1 MELKQNI
8 KIAVD
13 AIVFGYADNKL
24 NVLLIKQKF
33 GQLKNQWA
41 LVGGFVKDSET
52 LNNAVNREL
61 QEETGIKINYLEQLF
76 TFGDEVDRDPR
87 YRVISVAY
95 FALVNSTK
103 LILKADSDAEDA
115 KWFSISDLPNLAFDH
130 KDILITAQK
139 RLQSKLTYQ
148 PIGFDLLPKE
158 FLFSE
163 IETLYCTILEK
174 EIDRRNFRKKI
185 LSFGI
190 VEETEKFGNKIK
202 GRPAK
207 LYKFNKH
214 VLIVINFFN
223 YLHLDVV
230 SIIVYCMILLLM
242 LVLDLILKFHY

>member
-33 GQLKNQWA
+33 GVLKNQWA
-41 LVGGFVKDSET
+41 LVGGFVKDNET
-52 LNNAVNREL
+52 LNDAVNREL
-61 QEETGIKINYLEQLF
+61 QEETGIKVNYLEQLF
-76 TFGDEVDRDPR
+76 TFGDKVDRDPR
-87 YRVISVAY
+87 FRVISVAY

-103 LILKADSDAEDA
+103 LILRADSDAEDA
-115 KWFSISDLPNLAFDH
+115 KWFSINELPNLAFDH
-130 KDILITAQK
+130 KEILQTAQN

-163 IETLYCTILEK
+163 LENLYCTILEK

-190 VEETEKFGNKIK
+190 VVETEKFGNKIK

-207 LYKFNKH
+207 LYRFNKLKYNKLAK
-214 VLIVINFFN
+214 VGFLFEINFA
-223 YLHLDVV
+223 
-230 SIIVYCMILLLM
+230 
-242 LVLDLILKFHY
+242 

>member
-33 GQLKNQWA
+33 GVLKNQWA
-41 LVGGFVKDSET
+41 LVGGFVKDNET
-52 LNNAVNREL
+52 LNDAVNREL
-61 QEETGIKINYLEQLF
+61 QEETGIKVNYLEQLF
-76 TFGDEVDRDPR
+76 TFGDKVDRDPR
-87 YRVISVAY
+87 FRVISVAY

-103 LILKADSDAEDA
+103 LILQADSDAEDA
-115 KWFSISDLPNLAFDH
+115 KWFSINELPNLAFDH
-130 KDILITAQK
+130 KEILQTAQN

-163 IETLYCTILEK
+163 LENLYCTILEK

-207 LYKFNKH
+207 LYKFNKLKYNKL
-214 VLIVINFFN
+214 VKDGFLFEINFA
-223 YLHLDVV
+223 
-230 SIIVYCMILLLM
+230 
-242 LVLDLILKFHY
+242 

>member
-33 GQLKNQWA
+33 GALKNQWA
-41 LVGGFVKDSET
+41 LVGGFVKDDET
-52 LNNAVNREL
+52 LNVAVNREL
-61 QEETGIKINYLEQLF
+61 QEETGIKVNYLEQLY
-76 TFGDEVDRDPR
+76 TFGDNIERDPR
-87 YRVISVAY
+87 FRVISVAY

-115 KWFSISDLPNLAFDH
+115 KWFSINELPNLAFDH
-130 KDILITAQK
+130 KEILKIAQN

-163 IETLYCTILEK
+163 LENLYCTILEK

-190 VEETEKFGNKIK
+190 VEETDKFGNKIK

-207 LYKFNKH
+207 LYRFNYQKYKEL
-214 VLIVINFFN
+214 VIKGFLFDINFA
-223 YLHLDVV
+223 
-230 SIIVYCMILLLM
+230 
-242 LVLDLILKFHY
+242 

>member
-13 AIVFGYADNKL
+13 AIVFGYANSNL

-33 GQLKNQWA
+33 GELKNQWA
-41 LVGGFVKDSET
+41 LVGGFVKDNET
-52 LNNAVNREL
+52 LNDAVNREL
-61 QEETGIKINYLEQLF
+61 REEAGIKVNYLEQLY
-76 TFGDEVDRDPR
+76 TFGDNIERDPR
-87 YRVISVAY
+87 FRVVSVAY

-103 LILKADSDAEDA
+103 LVLKADSDAEDA
-115 KWFSISDLPNLAFDH
+115 KWFSINELPNLAFDH
-130 KDILITAQK
+130 KEILKTAK
-139 RLQSKLTYQ
+139 NRLQSKLTYQ

-163 IETLYCTILEK
+163 LENLYCTILEK

-190 VEETEKFGNKIK
+190 VEETEKFGNKTK

-207 LYKFNKH
+207 LYRFNK
-214 VLIVINFFN
+214 LKYNKLSNEGFLFEINFA
-223 YLHLDVV
+223 
-230 SIIVYCMILLLM
+230 
-242 LVLDLILKFHY
+242 